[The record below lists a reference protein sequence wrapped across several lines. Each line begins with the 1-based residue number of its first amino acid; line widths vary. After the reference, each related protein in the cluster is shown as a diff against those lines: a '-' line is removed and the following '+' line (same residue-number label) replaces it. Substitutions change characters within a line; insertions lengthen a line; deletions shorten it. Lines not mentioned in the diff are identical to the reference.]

1 VDAFLDVYNLFDL
14 GYEVEERVVTGS
26 SFRTITAIQ
35 PPMAAHIGV
44 RVTF

>member
-26 SFRTITAIQ
+26 GFRTITAIQ